1 MSPDAKKLLEDA
13 LRLPAEARAALAGS
27 LIQSLDTEPDPDAEK
42 AWANE
47 IGRRVREVEDGTVEL
62 IPWDEARK
70 RLESRIAARRR

>member
-27 LIQSLDTEPDPDAEK
+27 LIQSLDIEPDPDAEK

-62 IPWDEARK
+62 IPWDEVRK